1 MRAYL
6 LLPMLVL
13 LTGCNWVM
21 NVSGLAAESNKAIG
35 ASCRQTGRSLEEC
48 YNRNPD
54 ADKAQVYAGWREM
67 HEYMTKNKL
76 ETVTP
81 PPEPTPT
88 PPPAEASAP
97 PAAAEGA
104 AHDDPAQ
111 KKSDQPVAAPAAHG
125 AATAPAPAGAAAAAA
140 AAPAGKRVITNEE
153 AEELAKHDPLID
165 SILSTVRGAE
175 KAENADKG
183 APSATD
189 NRLLNILNDLEA
201 EKNGTAPAA
210 KPATPAAKPAPAPAK
225 PAATH

>member
-81 PPEPTPT
+81 PPDPT
-88 PPPAEASAP
+88 PPPPAAEASAP
-97 PAAAEGA
+97 PAAAGSA
-104 AHDDPAQ
+104 THDDPAQ

-125 AATAPAPAGAAAAAA
+125 GAAAPAQGAAAAAP

-201 EKNGTAPAA
+201 EKSGTA
-210 KPATPAAKPAPAPAK
+210 PAAKPAPAPAK

>member
-21 NVSGLAAESNKAIG
+21 NVSGLAAESNKAVG

-76 ETVTP
+76 ETVAP
-81 PPEPTPT
+81 PPDPT
-88 PPPAEASAP
+88 PPPPEAEASAP
-97 PAAAEGA
+97 PAAAGSTTHNE
-104 AHDDPAQ
+104 PAQ
-111 KKSDQPVAAPAAHG
+111 KKSDQPVAAPATHGGAAAPAHG
-125 AATAPAPAGAAAAAA
+125 AAAPAAPAV
-140 AAPAGKRVITNEE
+140 PAGKRVITNEE

-175 KAENADKG
+175 KAENADKS

-201 EKNGTAPAA
+201 EKTAP
-210 KPATPAAKPAPAPAK
+210 AKPAPAPAK

>member
-81 PPEPTPT
+81 PPEPTP
-88 PPPAEASAP
+88 PLAPVEASAP
-97 PAAAEGA
+97 PAAAGGA
-104 AHDDPAQ
+104 THDEPAQ

-125 AATAPAPAGAAAAAA
+125 GTAAPAHGAAAAAP

-201 EKNGTAPAA
+201 EKSGT
-210 KPATPAAKPAPAPAK
+210 TPAAKPAPAPAK

>member
-81 PPEPTPT
+81 PPDPT
-88 PPPAEASAP
+88 PPPPAAEASAP
-97 PAAAEGA
+97 PAAAGSA
-104 AHDDPAQ
+104 THDDPAQ

-125 AATAPAPAGAAAAAA
+125 GAAAPAQGAAAAP

-201 EKNGTAPAA
+201 EKSGTA
-210 KPATPAAKPAPAPAK
+210 PAAKPAPAPAK

>member
-81 PPEPTPT
+81 PPEPTPP

-111 KKSDQPVAAPAAHG
+111 KKSDQPVVAPAAHG

-201 EKNGTAPAA
+201 EKNGTAPAV

>member
-81 PPEPTPT
+81 PPDPTPP

-111 KKSDQPVAAPAAHG
+111 KKSDQPVAAPGAHG
-125 AATAPAPAGAAAAAA
+125 GAAAPAHGAAAAAP

-201 EKNGTAPAA
+201 EKNGTAP
-210 KPATPAAKPAPAPAK
+210 TAKPAPAPAK
-225 PAATH
+225 PAGSH

>member
-6 LLPMLVL
+6 LVPMLVL

-21 NVSGLAAESNKAIG
+21 NVSGLAAESNKAVG

-81 PPEPTPT
+81 PPDPT
-88 PPPAEASAP
+88 PPPPAAEASAP
-97 PAAAEGA
+97 PAAAGSATHE
-104 AHDDPAQ
+104 DPAQ

-125 AATAPAPAGAAAAAA
+125 GAAAPAHGAAAAAPA
-140 AAPAGKRVITNEE
+140 VPAGKRVITNEE

-210 KPATPAAKPAPAPAK
+210 KPAPAK